1 MLELLI
7 SIMMT
12 LGIHFTKLDS
22 GQLGVSSKDMSTLQS
37 SELYQKSGI
46 NANDDVIIQVGVDP
60 VLESDSHE

>member
-12 LGIHFTKLDS
+12 LGIQFTKTND
-22 GQLGVSSKDMSTLQS
+22 GRLGVSSNDMSTLQS

-46 NANDDVIIQVGVDP
+46 NSNDDVVIVTGVDP
-60 VLESDSHE
+60 VLESDSNE